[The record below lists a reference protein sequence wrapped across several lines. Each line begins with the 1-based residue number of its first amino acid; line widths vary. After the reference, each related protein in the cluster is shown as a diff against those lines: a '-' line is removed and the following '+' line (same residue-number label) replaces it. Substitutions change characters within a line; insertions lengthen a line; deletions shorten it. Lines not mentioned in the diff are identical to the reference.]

1 MTGVQTCALPIYLNA
16 GGIYIFDEPEAAL
29 SPQRQLTLLLDIYK
43 CAKEGAQF
51 IIATHSP
58 ILLGIPDAEI
68 YSFDQGEIHLC
79 EYEET
84 ESFQVTEMFVNNRKA
99 LLQRLLSDGE

>member
-1 MTGVQTCALPIYLNA
+1 M
-16 GGIYIFDEPEAAL
+16 